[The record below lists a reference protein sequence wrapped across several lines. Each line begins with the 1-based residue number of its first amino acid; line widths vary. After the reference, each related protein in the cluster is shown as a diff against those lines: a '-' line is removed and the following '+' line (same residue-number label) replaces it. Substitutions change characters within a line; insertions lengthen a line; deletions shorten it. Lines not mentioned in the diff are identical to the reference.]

1 MGKQLATWFFLILFF
16 AAVFIFYSKDDKDLR
31 ESVKSVP
38 VSIPRVT
45 LKNFKIEK
53 YIGVKKISNA
63 SGKLA
68 YFIEPDILEVY
79 GKITAAD
86 YTKDHLRIAKG
97 DTLTA
102 YFNTSGLI
110 DLAKESSIS
119 RAILENHVE
128 LIDKDNRIY
137 TNIVSYNKKK
147 DILSSDREVSIDSSQ
162 GKLYGENGFIYKISD
177 EFLKL
182 MGPVNGLLRSES
194 VKGLKK

>member
-1 MGKQLATWFFLILFF
+1 MGKQITTWVFLVLFF
-16 AAVFIFYSKDDKDLR
+16 SAVFIFYSKDDKDLR
-31 ESVKSVP
+31 ESVKAIP

-53 YIGVKKISNA
+53 YSGLKIVTNA

-79 GKITAAD
+79 GKISAAD
-86 YTKDHLRIAKG
+86 YTKDNPRIAKG

-128 LIDKDNRIY
+128 LTSKDKRIY

-147 DILSSDREVSIDSSQ
+147 DSLSSDREVSIDTSQ
-162 GKLYGENGFIYKISD
+162 GKLYGGNGFIYKIND
-177 EFLKL
+177 EFLEL

-194 VKGLKK
+194 VEGLKK